1 MGNAVSGRKLNS
13 DMMLELESF
22 LEANALC
29 NSSVLGPSGLEKMI
43 KEGRLMDFDINEQLF
58 KKGDSI
64 QAIFFVRAGF
74 VHVTDREDGSG
85 GVLLTT

>member
-43 KEGRLMDFDINEQLF
+43 KEARLMEKISQCVESL
-58 KKGDSI
+58 I
-64 QAIFFVRAGF
+64 ITVI
-74 VHVTDREDGSG
+74 VI
-85 GVLLTT
+85 